1 MVYNKWLFSMDKPN
15 KPKRRSSTLK
25 KTRQNYL
32 AGGLILIAL
41 FWSVLYLPNLRTS
54 PPWYGDEILTL
65 DIGKSL
71 IRGEMVNR
79 AMYCTF
85 ASFNYNYQPAFA
97 FFVGLGSSLTE
108 GDILGGRLV
117 SVSLALF
124 TAWLGYWF
132 LGRRFGFGCGFFFAL
147 LLLGYSQAI
156 IHYRWIYPHNMVGLG
171 LLAATCLLMR
181 PANARK
187 DLKAGL
193 FLCLGAGSHLLAL
206 HSVLVSITLRFFR
219 PRCWFSIGLPPLLVM
234 GGTILTINF
243 IWNGWALEDLENLRK
258 TYQAYSQE
266 NASGWKWLE
275 NIVMFFIQDRFHWA
289 AAVGA
294 AICLRK
300 RTYALALG
308 ALCMVFILTKN
319 RQNLPLFYYQ
329 AMVVL
334 PLLAAMI
341 AVASRF
347 ICNTTFR
354 HIVAFRYKSIRR
366 VLLPFLGVCLA
377 LINIPSVLSSKL
389 PVRIHPWVVTE
400 IRDYE
405 TAASWLN
412 ARTKPSDLVICYW
425 NLGWL
430 LKSQNADVLMV
441 TAWHGLPAGDNYNP
455 LPARDRFRFS
465 LEINKAK
472 YFVITELDERWAYGQ
487 GSVFDFL
494 KNSGVFS
501 WPLVFQSGFVRI
513 LQNPYFLNDFQK

>member
-1 MVYNKWLFSMDKPN
+1 MNKPN
-15 KPKRRSSTLK
+15 KPKRLSFNLK

-97 FFVGLGSSLTE
+97 FFVGLCSSLTN
-108 GDILGGRLV
+108 GDILGGRLF
-117 SVSLALF
+117 SVSLSLF
-124 TAWLGYWF
+124 TALLGYWF

-171 LLAATCLLMR
+171 LFAATCLLMR
-181 PANARK
+181 PANPRK

-193 FLCLGAGSHLLAL
+193 FLSLGAGSHLLAL
-206 HSVLVSITLRFFR
+206 HSVIVSIVLRLFR
-219 PRCWFSIGLPPLLVM
+219 PRSWFSIGLPPLLLM
-234 GGTILTINF
+234 GGTILAINF
-243 IWNGWALEDLENLRK
+243 VWNGWAVEDLKNLQS
-258 TYQAYSQE
+258 TYQAYSKE
-266 NASGWKWLE
+266 NAPGWKWLE
-275 NIVMFFIQDRFHWA
+275 NIALFFMQDKFHWA
-289 AAVGA
+289 AAIGA
-294 AICLRK
+294 AICLR
-300 RTYALALG
+300 RRAYALALST
-308 ALCMVFILTKN
+308 LCMVFILTKN

-334 PLLAAMI
+334 PLLAATI

-347 ICNTTFR
+347 LCNTSFR
-354 HIVAFRYKSIRR
+354 KLAASRLRR
-366 VLLPFLGVCLA
+366 GGRFFLPLFGVFLA
-377 LINIPSVLSSKL
+377 LINIPSVLSSRL
-389 PVRIHPWVVTE
+389 PVRIHPWVVAE
-400 IRDYE
+400 NRDYE
-405 TAASWLN
+405 TAAAWLN
-412 ARTKPSDLVICYW
+412 ARTRPSDLVICYW

-430 LKSQNADVLMV
+430 LKCRNADVLMV
-441 TAWHGLPAGDNYNP
+441 TAWHGLPAGDNYDP

-465 LEINKAK
+465 LEINQAK

-487 GSVFDFL
+487 GSVFSFL
-494 KNSGVFS
+494 KDAGVFS

-513 LQNPYFLNDFQK
+513 LQNPSFVSDFQK